1 MMTSCARDEGLMDIM
16 INIKKA
22 AEKARIPSVRKRALL
37 YILNGDGLTWMNKTG
52 GSKTNKK
59 ATCVHMPRVNIVVI
73 SL

>member
-1 MMTSCARDEGLMDIM
+1 MMTSCARAEGLMDII

-22 AEKARIPSVRKRALL
+22 AKKARIPSTRKRALL
-37 YILNGDGLTWMNKTG
+37 YTFNGDGLTWRNKTG

-59 ATCVHMPRVNIVVI
+59 ATCVQMPRVNIVAI

>member
-37 YILNGDGLTWMNKTG
+37 YILNGDGLT
-52 GSKTNKK
+52 
-59 ATCVHMPRVNIVVI
+59 
-73 SL
+73 

>member
-37 YILNGDGLTWMNKTG
+37 YILNGDGPTWRNKAG

-59 ATCVHMPRVNIVVI
+59 AICVQMPGVNIFII

>member
-1 MMTSCARDEGLMDIM
+1 MDIM

-22 AEKARIPSVRKRALL
+22 AEKAIIPSVRKRALL

-59 ATCVHMPRVNIVVI
+59 ATCVHMPGVNIFII

>member
-1 MMTSCARDEGLMDIM
+1 MDIM

-22 AEKARIPSVRKRALL
+22 AKKARIPCARKRALL
-37 YILNGDGLTWMNKTG
+37 YALNGDGLTWRDKTG

-59 ATCVHMPRVNIVVI
+59 ATCVQIPGVNIFII